1 MKVGVN
7 VAVNSETGD
16 IGAFAKKAEDLG
28 FQSLWMAEHPIIPVH
43 TTSKY
48 GGTPDGSIPDS
59 MSDMADPFIGLAIA
73 SATTSKIMLG
83 TSICLIPEHNPLVQ
97 AKQIAALDFHS
108 GGRFIFGI
116 GTGWLREETEI
127 MGGDFDHRWTQA
139 REAVE
144 AMKELWTKEDPS
156 YQGKYHSFS
165 GMKFT
170 PKPVQKPHIPII
182 IGGTS
187 KAAIRRAA
195 RSGAAWHPTA
205 LSPEVLAQGMEYLK
219 EQAVTAGRDP
229 SEVEVSVSA
238 AIGST
243 HNHNRYSLGE
253 DPEEVLERAQKYQE
267 MGVGRLVVSPNTR
280 DQSQLRPIM
289 EMIAEV
295 VIPAVQS

>member
-1 MKVGVN
+1 MKIGYSLSNNQGMEDIQGVIDL
-7 VAVNSETGD
+7 A
-16 IGAFAKKAEDLG
+16 ARCEDLG
-28 FQSLWMAEHPIIPVH
+28 FDSVWASEHVFNVSYVYDRIGDKPYYEPLTVL
-43 TTSKY
+43 TYVAAKTS
-48 GGTPDGSIPDS
+48 T
-59 MSDMADPFIGLAIA
+59 IG
-73 SATTSKIMLG
+73 LG
-83 TSICLIPEHNPLVQ
+83 TSVLVLPYHNPIRL
-97 AKQIAALDFHS
+97 AKVAATLDVLS
-108 GGRFIFGI
+108 GGRMMLGVGVGVI
-116 GTGWLREETEI
+116 EEELEA
-127 MGGDFDHRWTQA
+127 MGSPFAERGAITDETIA
-139 REAVE
+139 I
-144 AMKELWTKEDPS
+144 MKELWTKEDPS

-219 EQAVTAGRDP
+219 EQVVTAGRDP

-295 VIPAVQS
+295 VIPAVRN

>member
-1 MKVGVN
+1 MKIGYSLSNNQGMEDIQGVIDL
-7 VAVNSETGD
+7 AVCC
-16 IGAFAKKAEDLG
+16 EDLG
-28 FQSLWMAEHPIIPVH
+28 FDSVWASEHVFNVSYVYDRIGDKPYYEPLTVL
-43 TTSKY
+43 TYVAAKTS
-48 GGTPDGSIPDS
+48 T
-59 MSDMADPFIGLAIA
+59 IG
-73 SATTSKIMLG
+73 LG
-83 TSICLIPEHNPLVQ
+83 TSVLVLPYHNPIRL
-97 AKQIAALDFHS
+97 AKVAATLDVLS
-108 GGRFIFGI
+108 GGRVMLGVGVGVI
-116 GTGWLREETEI
+116 EEELEA
-127 MGGDFDHRWTQA
+127 MGSPFAERGAITDETIA
-139 REAVE
+139 I
-144 AMKELWTKEDPS
+144 MKELWTNENPS

-295 VIPAVQS
+295 VIPAVRN

>member
-1 MKVGVN
+1 MKIGYSLSNNQGMEDIQGVIDL
-7 VAVNSETGD
+7 A
-16 IGAFAKKAEDLG
+16 ARCEDLG
-28 FQSLWMAEHPIIPVH
+28 FDSVWASEHVFNVSYVYDRIGDKPYYEPLTVL
-43 TTSKY
+43 TYVAAKTS
-48 GGTPDGSIPDS
+48 T
-59 MSDMADPFIGLAIA
+59 IG
-73 SATTSKIMLG
+73 LG
-83 TSICLIPEHNPLVQ
+83 TSVLVLPYHNPIRL
-97 AKQIAALDFHS
+97 AKVAATLDVLS
-108 GGRFIFGI
+108 GGRVMLGVGVGVI
-116 GTGWLREETEI
+116 EEELEA
-127 MGGDFDHRWTQA
+127 MGSPFAERGAITDETIA
-139 REAVE
+139 I
-144 AMKELWTKEDPS
+144 MKELWTKEDPS

-219 EQAVTAGRDP
+219 EQVVTAGRDP
-229 SEVEVSVSA
+229 SKVEVSVSA

-295 VIPAVQS
+295 VIPAVRI

>member
-1 MKVGVN
+1 MKIGYSLSNNQGMEDIQGVIDL
-7 VAVNSETGD
+7 A
-16 IGAFAKKAEDLG
+16 ARCEDLG
-28 FQSLWMAEHPIIPVH
+28 FDSVWASEHVFNVSYVYDRIGDKPYYEPLTVL
-43 TTSKY
+43 TYVAAKTS
-48 GGTPDGSIPDS
+48 T
-59 MSDMADPFIGLAIA
+59 IG
-73 SATTSKIMLG
+73 LG
-83 TSICLIPEHNPLVQ
+83 TSVLVLPYHNPIRL
-97 AKQIAALDFHS
+97 AKVAATLDVLSVGRMMLGVGVGVIEQELEAMGSPFAERGAITDETIA
-108 GGRFIFGI
+108 I
-116 GTGWLREETEI
+116 
-127 MGGDFDHRWTQA
+127 
-139 REAVE
+139 
-144 AMKELWTKEDPS
+144 MKELWTKEDPS
-156 YQGKYHSFS
+156 YLGKYHSFS

-295 VIPAVQS
+295 VIPAVRS

>member
-1 MKVGVN
+1 MKIGYSLSNNQGMEDIQGVMDL
-7 VAVNSETGD
+7 AVCC
-16 IGAFAKKAEDLG
+16 EDLG
-28 FQSLWMAEHPIIPVH
+28 FDSVWASEHVFNVSYVYDRIGDKPYYEPLTVL
-43 TTSKY
+43 TYVAAKTS
-48 GGTPDGSIPDS
+48 T
-59 MSDMADPFIGLAIA
+59 IG
-73 SATTSKIMLG
+73 LG
-83 TSICLIPEHNPLVQ
+83 TSVLVLPYHNPIRL
-97 AKQIAALDFHS
+97 AKVAATLDVLS
-108 GGRFIFGI
+108 GGRMMLGVGVGVI
-116 GTGWLREETEI
+116 EEELEA
-127 MGGDFDHRWTQA
+127 MGSPFAERGAITDETIA
-139 REAVE
+139 I
-144 AMKELWTKEDPS
+144 MKELWTNEDPS

-219 EQAVTAGRDP
+219 EQVVTAGRDP

-295 VIPAVQS
+295 VIPAVRS

>member
-1 MKVGVN
+1 MKVGYSLSNNQGMEDIQGVIDL
-7 VAVNSETGD
+7 AVCC
-16 IGAFAKKAEDLG
+16 EDLG
-28 FQSLWMAEHPIIPVH
+28 FDSVWASEHVFNVSYVYDRIGDKPYYEPLTVLAYVAAK
-43 TTSKY
+43 TS
-48 GGTPDGSIPDS
+48 T
-59 MSDMADPFIGLAIA
+59 IG
-73 SATTSKIMLG
+73 LG
-83 TSICLIPEHNPLVQ
+83 TSVLVLPYHNPIRL
-97 AKQIAALDFHS
+97 AKVAATLDVLS
-108 GGRFIFGI
+108 GGRVMLGVGVGVI
-116 GTGWLREETEI
+116 EEELEA
-127 MGGDFDHRWTQA
+127 MGSPFAERGAITDETIA
-139 REAVE
+139 I
-144 AMKELWTKEDPS
+144 MKELWTKEDPS

-295 VIPAVQS
+295 VIPAVRN

>member
-1 MKVGVN
+1 LKIGYSLSNNQGMEDIQGVIDL
-7 VAVNSETGD
+7 ATRC
-16 IGAFAKKAEDLG
+16 EDLG
-28 FQSLWMAEHPIIPVH
+28 FDSVWASEHVFNVSYVYDRIGDKPYYEPLTVL
-43 TTSKY
+43 TYVAAKTS
-48 GGTPDGSIPDS
+48 T
-59 MSDMADPFIGLAIA
+59 IG
-73 SATTSKIMLG
+73 LG
-83 TSICLIPEHNPLVQ
+83 TSVLVLPYHNPIRL
-97 AKQIAALDFHS
+97 AKVAATLDVLS
-108 GGRFIFGI
+108 GGRVMLGVGVGVI
-116 GTGWLREETEI
+116 EEELEA
-127 MGGDFDHRWTQA
+127 MGSPFAERGAITDETIA
-139 REAVE
+139 I
-144 AMKELWTKEDPS
+144 MKELWTKEDPS

-195 RSGAAWHPTA
+195 CSGAAWHPTA

-219 EQAVTAGRDP
+219 EQVVTAGRDP

-295 VIPAVQS
+295 VIPAVRS